1 MHSRLCLQQLIYE
14 KFLLEQILRLQS
26 YLLPLFYLR
35 GIYNRLQ
42 LYKRPL
48 TFRVEMGCGIYIR
61 LVVHIQHSIL
71 TVCLRGKNFNSK
83 SRTVKIKVLSFT
95 KTISHYKDLCFQP
108 SLLKIIIID
117 SKYLIVFIIFRSQIA

>member
-1 MHSRLCLQQLIYE
+1 VHSRLCLQQLKYE

-26 YLLPLFYLR
+26 YLLPLFHLR

-48 TFRVEMGCGIYIR
+48 TFRAEMGCGIYIR

-71 TVCLRGKNFNSK
+71 TVCLRGKNYNSK

-95 KTISHYKDLCFQP
+95 KTISHYKDLCV
-108 SLLKIIIID
+108 STLIIENN
-117 SKYLIVFIIFRSQIA
+117 YY